1 VTSKDGGSVRRSRL
15 AVISGVAALTMTVP
29 QAADAATSGDTTVT
43 FTVGAGALSITVPA
57 SVDLGTGAAGTQIT
71 GQMGTVTVTDARAA
85 LTATWTA
92 TVSSTDF
99 TTGGGTPAE
108 TIPKANVSYW
118 SGPATAT
125 SGAGVF
131 TPGQLT
137 ALLAVS
143 LSVPRTAFTLTLGVG
158 NNSCSWNPGLIVNVP
173 VSAVAGLYTGTVTH
187 SVAP

>member
-1 VTSKDGGSVRRSRL
+1 VLKTGLALAAGTIALVVT
-15 AVISGVAALTMTVP
+15 APVAAH
-29 QAADAATSGDTTVT
+29 AATSGDTTVT
-43 FTVGAGALSITVPA
+43 FTVTAGALSITVPA
-57 SVDLGTGAAGTQIT
+57 SVDLGSGPPGGTIT
-71 GQMGTVTVTDARAA
+71 GNMGPVTVTDQRGA
-85 LTATWTA
+85 LTAAWTA

-108 TIPKANVSYW
+108 TISKSNVSYW

-125 SGAGVF
+125 TGVGVF

-137 ALLAVS
+137 ALLAQS

-158 NNSCSWNPGLIVNVP
+158 NNSATWNPSLIVNVP
-173 VSAVAGLYTGTVTH
+173 AGAVAGTYTGTVTH

>member
-1 VTSKDGGSVRRSRL
+1 MRRRIGFAALCGASAL
-15 AVISGVAALTMTVP
+15 MVAAP
-29 QAADAATSGDTTVT
+29 QAADAATTGDTTVT
-43 FTVGAGALSITVPA
+43 FTVNAGALSITMPA
-57 SVDLGTGAAGTQIT
+57 AVNLGSGAAGGQIT
-71 GQMGTVTVTDARAA
+71 GQMGPVTVTDARGA
-85 LTATWTA
+85 LTATWTT

-108 TIPKANVSYW
+108 TIPKAAVSYW

-125 SGAGVF
+125 TGIGVF

-137 ALLAVS
+137 AILAQS

-158 NNSCSWNPGLIVNVP
+158 NNSATWNPSLIVSVP
-173 VSAVAGLYTGTVTH
+173 AAAVAGVYTGTVTH